1 MILKPF
7 PAAERPA
14 LRLKVYA
21 AGALI
26 GRRAEWG
33 YRRKWEANYLF
44 IVRSARCC
52 SRVTHTH
59 THTHGPLS
67 GTTPVSRY
75 KKGKTNLDFTEAR
88 DSEW

>member
-59 THTHGPLS
+59 THTHTRPFVRDYPGE
-67 GTTPVSRY
+67 PVPER
-75 KKGKTNLDFTEAR
+75 
-88 DSEW
+88 